1 MVMAGGLRRTLLN
14 SPMGFTAFSA
24 LKLISYS
31 VSDKQQHL
39 SYTKYLNFCLVVDE
53 RVKKSHSLTM
63 KKDHICDVV
72 TQYHNNINYPFRP
85 VLHKLLDSNAPIIKH
100 NIQRLPDTGN

>member
-1 MVMAGGLRRTLLN
+1 MGLA
-14 SPMGFTAFSA
+14 AFSA

-39 SYTKYLNFCLVVDE
+39 SKYLNFCLVDDE

-72 TQYHNNINYPFRP
+72 TQYHKNINYPFRP
-85 VLHKLLDSNAPIIKH
+85 VLHRLLDWKAPIIKH
-100 NIQRLPDTGN
+100 NIQRLPDIGNLWYFC